1 MGKSVGELTFYF
13 VSNIAAKPVDHFEL
27 VSFTE

>member
-13 VSNIAAKPVDHFEL
+13 VSDIAAKPVDYFKL
-27 VSFTE
+27 IGFTE